1 MSQETHTSSSREPAP
16 ELSSPKEKTWRIIF
30 KSDTVAGRTY
40 DVVLLWLILL
50 SVLVV
55 MLESVD
61 SFRQDHQSLLSALE
75 WMFTILFT
83 IDYAARVYVVRRK
96 GKYVF
101 SFYGVVDL
109 ISVLPTYV
117 ALILPGS
124 QYLMIVRELR
134 LLRMFRILKMARHTE
149 EANMLLRALVSSR
162 AKVLVFLLG
171 VLSLVCI
178 LGTLMYLIEGGINP
192 GFSNIPQAIYW
203 GIVTITTVGYGDI
216 APVTVVGKFLASI
229 MMLSGF
235 AIIAVPTGI
244 ITAELRKEMTSD
256 KKDSRRCAECGC
268 TGHDV
273 RALFCHHCG
282 NKLDV

>member
-1 MSQETHTSSSREPAP
+1 MNSW
-16 ELSSPKEKTWRIIF
+16 KERAWRIIF
-30 KSDTVAGRTY
+30 KSDSAAGKTY
-40 DVVLLWLILL
+40 DVILLWLILL

-61 SFRQDHQSLLSALE
+61 SLRQAYQDLLWSLE
-75 WMFTILFT
+75 WIFTILFT
-83 IDYAARVYVVRRK
+83 VDYAVRVHVVRRK
-96 GKYVF
+96 LKYVF

-109 ISVLPTYV
+109 ISVLHTYV
-117 ALILPGS
+117 ALFLPGS
-124 QYLMIVRELR
+124 QYLMIIRELR

-149 EANMLLRALVSSR
+149 EANLLLRAMISSR
-162 AKVLVFLLG
+162 AKILVFLLG

-216 APVTVVGKFLASI
+216 APVTVAGKFLASI

-244 ITAELRKEMTSD
+244 ITAELRREMTAD
-256 KKDSRRCAECGC
+256 KKDGRRCDECGC

-282 NKLDV
+282 NKL

>member
-1 MSQETHTSSSREPAP
+1 MNSW
-16 ELSSPKEKTWRIIF
+16 KEGAWRIIF
-30 KSDTVAGRTY
+30 KSDTPAGRTY
-40 DVVLLWLILL
+40 DVILLWLILL

-61 SFRQDHQSLLSALE
+61 SLRQDHQALLSTLE
-75 WMFTILFT
+75 WVFTVLFT
-83 IDYAARVYVVRRK
+83 CDYAARVYVVRRK
-96 GKYVF
+96 LTYVF
-101 SFYGVVDL
+101 SFYGLVDL
-109 ISVLPTYV
+109 ISVLPTYI
-117 ALILPGS
+117 ALVLPGS
-124 QYLMIVRELR
+124 QYLMIIRELR

-149 EANMLLRALVSSR
+149 EANMLIRALVASR
-162 AKVLVFLLG
+162 AKIFVFLLG

-178 LGTLMYLIEGGINP
+178 LGTLMYLIEGPINR

-203 GIVTITTVGYGDI
+203 GIVTITTVGYGDV
-216 APVTVVGKFLASI
+216 APVTVIGKMLASI

-244 ITAELRKEMTSD
+244 LTAELRKEMTAD
-256 KKDSRRCAECGC
+256 RKDNRHCAECGC
-268 TGHDV
+268 SGHDV